1 MTHRTIIIGDL
12 HGCHDEAQKLLK
24 ECSTR
29 AEDHVIFLGDLV
41 DRGPDSAACVELALH
56 RERVQGKPA
65 CILGNH
71 EEKHLFYEDIKKQK
85 GHVNV
90 QIATHVDTR
99 MQLKPHHYDYFR
111 RMPKFLRL
119 PEYNAACVHAGAW
132 PKRSLEQQTDR
143 HLLHIQAIRP
153 YDKWGNFHRH
163 AEAERSLW
171 SSKVPQDEEGWGFW
185 TKFWDGPERLI
196 FGHSVL
202 NKPLV
207 TEKAI
212 GLDGG
217 GCFGLELWALVL
229 PEWEIVKVKCPGQHD
244 PNDLKRRGNPNRKL
258 HLIDGDVG
266 TY

>member
-1 MTHRTIIIGDL
+1 MTHRTIIVGDL
-12 HGCHDEAQKLLK
+12 HGCRDEADKLLK
-24 ECSTR
+24 QVSVR

-41 DRGPDSAACVELALH
+41 DRGPDSAGCVELALH

-71 EEKHLFYEDIKKQK
+71 EEKHLFYDDIEREK
-85 GHVNV
+85 GQVSV
-90 QIATHVDTR
+90 QIATHVETR
-99 MQLKPHHYDYFR
+99 MQLKPHHYAYFR

-119 PEYNAACVHAGAW
+119 PEYNTVCVHAGAW
-132 PKRSLEQQTDR
+132 PKRPIEQQTDR
-143 HLLHIQAIRP
+143 HLLHIQMIRP
-153 YDKWGNFHRH
+153 YDKWGNFYRH
-163 AEAERSLW
+163 KDAERSCW
-171 SSKVPQDEEGWGFW
+171 ASKVPEGEDGWKFW
-185 TKFWDGPERLI
+185 HHFWDGPERLV

-207 TEKAI
+207 TDRVV

-229 PEWEIVKVKCPGQHD
+229 PENEVVRYRCVNQYD
-244 PNDLKRRGNPNRKL
+244 PDDMNRRGNRNRRL
-258 HLIDGDVG
+258 YLIDGDVG